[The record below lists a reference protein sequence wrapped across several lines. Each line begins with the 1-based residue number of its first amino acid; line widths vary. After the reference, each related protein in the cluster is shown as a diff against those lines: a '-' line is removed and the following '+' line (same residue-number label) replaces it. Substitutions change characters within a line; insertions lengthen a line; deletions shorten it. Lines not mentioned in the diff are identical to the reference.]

1 MDTKRIYKEK
11 SKYKKKRKGFKGVPA
26 WANKTKTDD
35 DRVANDVSVETE
47 SPPHESLT
55 FSIESSSRDNS
66 GEFTDISFKKL
77 AGKEVSNSKCVDPP
91 NTKKEQQKST
101 KTLLQG
107 YKIIDA
113 NILQELLNSFSK
125 CHHCG
130 EVKCL
135 SLFQKDSSR
144 RGMSEKL
151 YVKCLSCT
159 KILKTQVKPQV
170 KNLSIL
176 TYDQFMLLFLLVV
189 G

>member
-35 DRVANDVSVETE
+35 DRVANDLSVETE

-91 NTKKEQQKST
+91 NTKKRAAKVDQ
-101 KTLLQG
+101 
-107 YKIIDA
+107 
-113 NILQELLNSFSK
+113 
-125 CHHCG
+125 
-130 EVKCL
+130 
-135 SLFQKDSSR
+135 
-144 RGMSEKL
+144 
-151 YVKCLSCT
+151 
-159 KILKTQVKPQV
+159 
-170 KNLSIL
+170 NLASGL
-176 TYDQFMLLFLLVV
+176 
-189 G
+189 